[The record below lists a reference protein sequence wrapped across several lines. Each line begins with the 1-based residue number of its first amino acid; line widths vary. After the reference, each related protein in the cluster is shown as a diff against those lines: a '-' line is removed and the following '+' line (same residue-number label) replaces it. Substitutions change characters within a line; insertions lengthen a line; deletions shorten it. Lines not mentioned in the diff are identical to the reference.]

1 MSITNEQIL
10 QKLCSDY
17 QNGGLLLYQRYYK
30 PLVIFANLQL
40 SNFLDA
46 EDIVQDVFLNFIK
59 SRAYR
64 KIDSK
69 VLHTY
74 LFRAVKNSCLNA
86 LKRNAVELSDLD
98 VTYFEAIEEEVTTI
112 DPQLLIDINVAIDNL
127 PEKTRRIV
135 KAILIEGQKYK
146 EVADNFG
153 ISVNTVKTLFSA
165 GLKKLRE
172 QFPENVLIAFIF
184 MLS

>member
-1 MSITNEQIL
+1 MSITNEQIV

-30 PLVIFANLQL
+30 PLVVFANLQL
-40 SNFLDA
+40 SNFSDA

-59 SRAYR
+59 SRTYQ
-64 KIDSK
+64 KIDSN

-74 LFRAVKNSCLNA
+74 LFRAVRNSCLNA
-86 LKRNAVELSDLD
+86 LNRSVVELSDLD
-98 VTYFEAIEEEVTTI
+98 AAYFEIMEEEVTTI
-112 DPQLLIDINVAIDNL
+112 DPQLIADINIAIDNL
-127 PEKTRRIV
+127 PEKTRRVV
-135 KAILIEGQKYK
+135 KAVLIEGQKYK
-146 EVADNFG
+146 EVANEFD
-153 ISVNTVKTLFSA
+153 ISVNTVKTLFAS

>member
-1 MSITNEQIL
+1 MSITNEQIV

-40 SNFLDA
+40 SNFSDA

-59 SRAYR
+59 SRTYQ

-69 VLHTY
+69 ALHTY

-86 LKRNAVELSDLD
+86 LHRNTVELSDLD
-98 VTYFEAIEEEVTTI
+98 AVYYDIMEEEVTTI
-112 DPQLLIDINVAIDNL
+112 DPQLIFDINAAIDNL
-127 PEKTRRIV
+127 PEKTRRVV
-135 KAILIEGQKYK
+135 KAVLIEGRKYK
-146 EVADNFG
+146 EVADEFD
-153 ISVNTVKTLFSA
+153 ISVNTVKTLLSA
-165 GLKKLRE
+165 GIKKLRD
-172 QFPENVLIAFIF
+172 QFPENVLFAFIF
-184 MLS
+184 MFS